1 MNTDLMKTKLLSV
14 AMQLANLHGFGNVT
28 RNMIADR
35 AEVATGTVSYHF
47 KGMRKLESAM
57 VERAIETENLR
68 ILGQAISRKHP
79 LANKAPDHLKQ
90 RAVLAL
96 AV

>member
-1 MNTDLMKTKLLSV
+1 MNTDAMKSKLLST

-28 RNMIADR
+28 RNMVADR

-47 KGMRKLESAM
+47 KGMKKMEAAM
-57 VERAIETENLR
+57 VERAIETENLKV
-68 ILGQAISRKHP
+68 LGQAISRKHP
-79 LANKAPDHLKQ
+79 LATKAPEALQ
-90 RAVLAL
+90 RRAVLAL